1 MRVCAFCALR
11 LFVSTCLV
19 VPCAC
24 CFLMLASLAGWLHS
38 SLGGNSIAPTY
49 QCPYARCR
57 VTAAH
62 VSLLSMRLL
71 QMTRFVLAPTFEQ
84 LR

>member
-38 SLGGNSIAPTY
+38 SLGATSLHRRINVHT
-49 QCPYARCR
+49 
-57 VTAAH
+57 H
-62 VSLLSMRLL
+62 V
-71 QMTRFVLAPTFEQ
+71 AG
-84 LR
+84 